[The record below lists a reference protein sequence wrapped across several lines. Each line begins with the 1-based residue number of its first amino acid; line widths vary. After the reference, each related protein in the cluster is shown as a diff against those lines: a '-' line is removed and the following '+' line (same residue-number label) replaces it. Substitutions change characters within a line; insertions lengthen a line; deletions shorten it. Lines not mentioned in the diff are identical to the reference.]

1 MICHLKDDS
10 RLFRNEREAGQL
22 VEWIWSQGVEIA
34 YCIGQSGDPS
44 KNDDVW
50 FGQRIGHLVA
60 DFNRRK
66 NARIAFAHQEM
77 NARSGYS
84 NGGKPPYG
92 YQRKEV
98 EVTDDAGTRKTKV
111 VFELNVKEAPAI
123 RFAFEM
129 YLNGRGGLQI
139 ADQLNHQG
147 YNEGVILS
155 LSLAFWIGSAARLP
169 LLGPEY
175 GTFRFGRRTQK
186 VSKVEGFSNPETNG

>member
-1 MICHLKDDS
+1 MD
-10 RLFRNEREAGQL
+10 L
-22 VEWIWSQGVEIA
+22 VTG
-34 YCIGQSGDPS
+34 SGDPS

-77 NARSGYS
+77 NAKSGYS
-84 NGGKPPYG
+84 NGEKPPYG

-111 VFELNVKEAPAI
+111 VFELNAKEAPAI

-129 YLNGRGGLQI
+129 YLNGRGGL
-139 ADQLNHQG
+139 L
-147 YNEGVILS
+147 
-155 LSLAFWIGSAARLP
+155 
-169 LLGPEY
+169 
-175 GTFRFGRRTQK
+175 
-186 VSKVEGFSNPETNG
+186 TN